1 MTKTGIPHSSR
12 PAGIHNTAAKIL
24 SSRDMG
30 RGASTT
36 GRGRKM
42 TQHLLKTWDFIERM
56 EQAPDALGVESCLM
70 DLAELFGFSAVF
82 GGVVPDANA
91 AREEIPSRILVQRMP
106 IEWASRYNDHDY
118 VFRDPIV
125 SHLQGARTPF
135 TWDDAYAAAPNLSD
149 VKLIRGEA
157 GDFGLR
163 AGHVVPV
170 PTLDGSLAAISFGG
184 AAPEMSGDAKD
195 ALTFA
200 AAYAVGRLL
209 HVPRRCIDIE
219 VNMTPRETDVLLW
232 AAEGKSDWDI
242 ATILGISRPT
252 VLKHMRS
259 AREKLDAMNRTHA
272 VVKAIRGRLIS

>member
-1 MTKTGIPHSSR
+1 
-12 PAGIHNTAAKIL
+12 
-24 SSRDMG
+24 
-30 RGASTT
+30 
-36 GRGRKM
+36 M

-56 EQAPDALGVESCLM
+56 EQAPDARSVEDCLM
-70 DLAELFGFSAVF
+70 ELAEVFGFTAVF
-82 GGVVPDANA
+82 GGVVPGDGAT
-91 AREEIPSRILVQRMP
+91 REEIPSRVLVQRMP
-106 IEWASRYNDHDY
+106 LEWTRRYNNRDY
-118 VFRDPIV
+118 VFKDPIV
-125 SHLQGARTPF
+125 SHLQSARAPF
-135 TWDDAYAAAPNLSD
+135 TWHDAYVASRNPAD

-157 GDFGLR
+157 SDFGLR

-184 AAPEMSGDAKD
+184 DAPEMSGDAKD
-195 ALTFA
+195 ALSFA

-209 HVPRRCIDIE
+209 HVPRKPVDVE

-242 ATILGISRPT
+242 AMILGISRPT
-252 VLKHMRS
+252 VLKHVRS